1 LKRVF
6 SFLYPIRQ
14 HVVTVA
20 GDDGNWVASVDGTPV
35 GGGYLTKSDAWTAGV
50 IEADRLDRCPPVP
63 GQAGHTERQNESGR
77 WA

>member
-20 GDDGNWVASVDGTPV
+20 GDDGDWVATVDGTSV
-35 GGGYLTKSDAWTAGV
+35 GGRYVTKSDAWNAGV
-50 IEADRLDRCPPVP
+50 EEADRLDRCPRLP
-63 GQAGHTERQNESGR
+63 GQAGSMASQEESSHRG
-77 WA
+77 